1 MNLGKKLG
9 MVFVFSIFISFFCV
23 SLLGKKV
30 NPILLNYLNLEVERI
45 TSNVIDSTVNDV
57 LAQGLTQELF
67 IVSKNTNNEIEMIDY
82 NSQEVNALLSD
93 INQKV
98 YLKLKKL
105 EEGDVKEFD
114 LSSSLLGD
122 GFQSVENGI
131 VCEIPF
137 GSLTGNGF
145 LSNLGPVIPIK
156 MSFLGHV
163 SSSLRTK
170 VTSYGINNLYLEV
183 YVDAEV
189 KERIS
194 LPSSSK
200 DVTIHMDAP
209 LSIKII
215 SGSVPDYYGGIVGKN
230 SETVFLEEND
240 MY

>member
-9 MVFVFSIFISFFCV
+9 MVFVFSILISFFCV

-82 NSQEVNALLSD
+82 NSQEVNALLYD

-183 YVDAEV
+183 YVDVEV

-194 LPSSSK
+194 LPRSSK